1 MKSLRVR
8 FAIGFSV
15 LFTVFLAIAL
25 LIVYFSF
32 ADFRKDEFYRRLQD
46 RALTTFKLL
55 TEVEQVDE
63 DLLKV
68 IDRNTLN
75 SLYNE
80 KVIIFEGRQMIYTS
94 IDDIKLQYD
103 NALLAMAKLHGHI
116 FTTKGADELVA
127 MHIYQNNKEYTILAE
142 AFDKYGRRKMTFLK
156 WVMFIV
162 YFAGVI
168 IGWTATYFFVK
179 KVIAPLES
187 LKSNLQKI
195 NSANLGIRLKE
206 EGQGEEVSSLAA
218 NFNQML
224 ERLQQSF
231 SIQKD
236 FVHYASHELR
246 TPLTAMIG
254 ITENALG
261 QSLHPKQYRHALE
274 QLYQQQ
280 RNLTGITNS
289 LLLLSDN
296 KIITERDYPR
306 VRLDELLFTS
316 VEIIQT
322 LFPDA
327 LVEVNLEGSASSEE
341 LLMVNANEP
350 LLSMAFNNL
359 LKNALQY
366 SKDNKAI
373 VTVRF
378 TESEKAVIFM
388 NRGEALSAEE
398 IRLIFTPFYR
408 ASNASMIK
416 GSGLGLALVKQIA
429 KLHKASIDYARDNG
443 FTVFRF
449 SFAANGRDI
458 QVH

>member
-8 FAIGFSV
+8 FAIGFSL
-15 LFTVFLAIAL
+15 LFTVFLAITL
-25 LIVYFSF
+25 MIIYFSF
-32 ADFRKDEFYRRLQD
+32 ADFRKDEFYRRLKD

-55 TEVEQVDE
+55 TEVEQVDK
-63 DLLKV
+63 DLLQV

-80 KVIIFEGRQMIYTS
+80 KVIIYEGYHVIYTS
-94 IDDIKLQYD
+94 IDDIKLQHD
-103 NALLAMAKLHGHI
+103 AGLLLQAKLNKEI
-116 FTTKGADELVA
+116 FTTKGDDELVA
-127 MHIYQNNKEYTILAE
+127 MYMVQNNKEYTILAE
-142 AFDKYGRRKMTFLK
+142 AFDKYGRRKMRFLK
-156 WVMFIV
+156 WVIIIV
-162 YFAGVI
+162 YFSGLI

-187 LKSNLQKI
+187 LKNNLQNI
-195 NSANLGIRLKE
+195 NSASLGIRLQEK
-206 EGQGEEVSSLAA
+206 GQGEEVDSLAA

-261 QSLHPKQYRHALE
+261 QNLQPKQYRQALE
-274 QLYQQQ
+274 QLYHQQQ
-280 RNLTGITNS
+280 NLTGITNS
-289 LLLLSDN
+289 LLLLSDY
-296 KIITERDYPR
+296 KIVTEREYPS
-306 VRLDELLFTS
+306 VRLDELLFRS
-316 VEIIQT
+316 VEIIHA

-327 LVEVNLEGSASSEE
+327 LIEVNLEGSASTEE
-341 LLMVNANEP
+341 SLMVNANEP

-366 SKDNKAI
+366 SVDNRAVVI
-373 VTVRF
+373 VRF
-378 TESEKAVIFM
+378 TETEKAVIFM
-388 NRGEALSAEE
+388 NKGEPLSSGE
-398 IRLIFTPFYR
+398 IRMIFTPFYR
-408 ASNASMIK
+408 ASNAAMIK
-416 GSGLGLALVKQIA
+416 GSGLGLPLVKQIA
-429 KLHKASIDYARDNG
+429 ELHKATISYEFDDG

-449 SFAANGRDI
+449 SFSG
-458 QVH
+458 